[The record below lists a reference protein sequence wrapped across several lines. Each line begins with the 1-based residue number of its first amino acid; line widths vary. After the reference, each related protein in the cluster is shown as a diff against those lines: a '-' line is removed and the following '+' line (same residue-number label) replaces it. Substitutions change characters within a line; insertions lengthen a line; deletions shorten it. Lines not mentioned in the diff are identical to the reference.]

1 MKHEKAIFLCAML
14 LIGASASFAQEA
26 IPATGGDASGTGGS
40 SSYTVGQVNYVT
52 YIGTNGSV
60 AQGVQQAYEVSDVT
74 GIEDIFGID
83 LGLNVYPNPTTD
95 YLTLKVDLYEG
106 NNLTYT
112 LYDINGKI
120 LETKSIDESL
130 TTIEMSTYVPASY
143 FLKIVQTDQ
152 EVKTFKIIKNH

>member
-14 LIGASASFAQEA
+14 LFGAGASFAQEA
-26 IPATGGDASGTGGS
+26 ISGTGGDASGTGGS
-40 SSYTVGQVNYVT
+40 SSYTVGQVSYVT

-83 LGLNVYPNPTTD
+83 LGLNIYPNPTTD

-106 NNLTYT
+106 NDLTYT

-130 TTIEMSTYVPASY
+130 TTIEMSTYSRASY
-143 FLKIVQTDQ
+143 FLKVVQNEQ
-152 EVKTFKIIKNH
+152 EVKTFKIIKNQ

>member
-1 MKHEKAIFLCAML
+1 MKHEKAMFFCAVL
-14 LIGASASFAQEA
+14 FFGAGTSFAQDA
-26 IPATGGDASGTGGS
+26 VSTTGGDASGTGGS
-40 SSYTVGQVNYVT
+40 SSYTIGQVNYVT

-95 YLTLKVDLYEG
+95 YLTLKVDQFEG

-120 LETKSIDESL
+120 LETRSIDESL
-130 TTIEMSTYVPASY
+130 TTIEMSTYAPASY
-143 FLKIVQTDQ
+143 FLKVVQNDQ
-152 EVKTFKIIKNH
+152 EVKTFNIIKNH